1 MACRSV
7 LTVHTHRWQNQR
19 MQFSALVRSTET
31 KTVTV
36 EADTYAAGKAKLEA
50 ELPEGWQIQAIRQE
64 G

>member
-1 MACRSV
+1 
-7 LTVHTHRWQNQR
+7 

-36 EADTYAAGKAKLEA
+36 EADTYAEGKAKLEA